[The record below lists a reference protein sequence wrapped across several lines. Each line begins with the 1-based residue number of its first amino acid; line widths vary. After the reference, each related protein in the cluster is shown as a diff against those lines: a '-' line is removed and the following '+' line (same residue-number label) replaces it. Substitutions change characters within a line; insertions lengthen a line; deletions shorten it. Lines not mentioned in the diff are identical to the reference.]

1 MRKVSGVAL
10 AAIISILAGQT
21 ASADDLAGAGRI
33 LCAAVQATVCYE
45 DGECAID
52 LPWNV
57 NIPAFIEVD
66 LGAKRLSTT
75 TASGLNR
82 TTPIEHVDRRDGTIV
97 LQGFEMGRAFSWIIT
112 EATGQVTVAVAFEGT
127 AVAVF
132 GSCTPVANTEES
144 GRN

>member
-1 MRKVSGVAL
+1 MRTIVGTALVLVSVLVGGPAR
-10 AAIISILAGQT
+10 
-21 ASADDLAGAGRI
+21 ADDLTGANRL
-33 LCAAVQATVCYE
+33 LCASVQATVCYE

-66 LGAKRLSTT
+66 FDAKSLSTT

-112 EATGQVTVAVAFEGT
+112 EVTGQVTVAVAFDGA

-132 GSCTPVANTEES
+132 GSCTPLAKTAES
-144 GRN
+144 GGK

>member
-1 MRKVSGVAL
+1 MRTVFGVAL
-10 AAIISILAGQT
+10 AVISTLAGLT
-21 ASADDLAGAGRI
+21 ASADDLTGSNRI

-66 LGAKRLSTT
+66 LDAKRLSST

-112 EATGQVTVAVAFEGT
+112 EATGQVSVAVAFEGA

-132 GSCTPVANTEES
+132 GSCTPIESAVGS
-144 GRN
+144 GRK